1 MAHAHVE
8 AVNIM
13 YARQHV
19 GVGRI
24 TRTRTELRP
33 LVQLDHDLEELVK
46 AGMPPGD
53 AVFHQEVRN
62 KAKQDKQR
70 ERQERRARGS
80 PCTSDEEGVSVLGE
94 GGGEQ
99 MSY

>member
-13 YARQHV
+13 YARQQV

-24 TRTRTELRP
+24 TRTRIELRP

-46 AGMPPGD
+46 AGMPQGD

-70 ERQERRARGS
+70 ERQERRAR
-80 PCTSDEEGVSVLGE
+80 
-94 GGGEQ
+94 
-99 MSY
+99 Y